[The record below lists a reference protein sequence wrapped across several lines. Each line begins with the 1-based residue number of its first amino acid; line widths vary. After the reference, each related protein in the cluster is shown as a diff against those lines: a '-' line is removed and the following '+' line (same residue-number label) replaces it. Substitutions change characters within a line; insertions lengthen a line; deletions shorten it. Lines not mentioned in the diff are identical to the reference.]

1 MIYFREGD
9 TACRVESKNSVKK
22 WVVGVAKSHGK
33 TVGEVCVVSCSDKYL
48 LDVNVEH
55 LNHNYYTDI
64 ISFDYSEG
72 VEISG
77 DLLISFD
84 RVKENAKENG
94 VLFQEELRRVIIH
107 GVLHLVGYKDKT
119 EDEKSIMRAQED
131 AALKKFHVE
140 PK

>member
-9 TACRVESKNSVKK
+9 IACRVESKNSVKK
-22 WVVGVAKSHGK
+22 WVVGVTKSHGK

-48 LDVNVEH
+48 LNVNVEH

-64 ISFDYSEG
+64 ISFNYSEG
-72 VEISG
+72 VAISG

-107 GVLHLVGYKDKT
+107 GVLHLIGFKDNTK
-119 EDEKSIMRAQED
+119 DERSIMRAQED
-131 AALKKFHVE
+131 AALRMFHVE